1 MCLYHYYDST
11 IGPFKSLT
19 AISPD
24 EATDVVATL
33 HMFILSQRRVGNFA
47 SQKRTNQSSA

>member
-1 MCLYHYYDST
+1 MYLYHYYDST

-24 EATDVVATL
+24 EAKWCL
-33 HMFILSQRRVGNFA
+33 
-47 SQKRTNQSSA
+47 KK